1 MSTPEIDFSLDAS
14 GLYREDVFTDGKA
27 GTLRRMTP
35 VTADGQDDASRPVVF
50 QGQAQVYTP
59 AGVLP
64 IHFEL
69 QAATL
74 AEAVAQFGA
83 AAQKGLEDTLHELQE
98 MRRQAASQIVVP
110 GAGGGMPGM
119 GGPGGGKIQLR

>member
-1 MSTPEIDFSLDAS
+1 MSNKPEIDFSLDAS

-27 GTLRRMTP
+27 GTIRRMTP
-35 VTADGQDDASRPVVF
+35 VTADGADDSSRPVVY

-69 QAATL
+69 DGPSL
-74 AEAVAQFGA
+74 AEAVAQFGD
-83 AAQKGLEDTLHELQE
+83 AAQKGLEETLKELQE

-110 GAGGGMPGM
+110 GAGGTGGM
-119 GGPGGGKIQLR
+119 PGGGKIQLR

>member
-1 MSTPEIDFSLDAS
+1 MSNKPEIDFSLDAS

-27 GTLRRMTP
+27 GTIRRMTP
-35 VTADGQDDASRPVVF
+35 VTADGADDSSRPVVY

-69 QAATL
+69 DGPSL
-74 AEAVAQFGA
+74 AEAVAQFGD
-83 AAQKGLEDTLHELQE
+83 AAQKGLEETLKELQE

-110 GAGGGMPGM
+110 GAGGAGGM
-119 GGPGGGKIQLR
+119 PGGGKIQLR